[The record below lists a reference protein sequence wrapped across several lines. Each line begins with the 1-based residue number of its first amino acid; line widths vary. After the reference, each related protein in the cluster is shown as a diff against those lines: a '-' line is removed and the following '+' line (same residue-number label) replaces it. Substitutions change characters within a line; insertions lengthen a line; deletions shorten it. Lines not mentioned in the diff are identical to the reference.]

1 MFPKATNDHF
11 KEKQQGRDGLN
22 NNNNQAFYSQAS
34 WDRLEMKPYEQKKQ

>member
-22 NNNNQAFYSQAS
+22 NNNNNQPFYSQAS
-34 WDRLEMKPYEQKKQ
+34 